1 LYDPSTRTIHR
12 LNERELFRRIAI
24 SFRICRIYAE
34 DGRHNA
40 ELAAAMDQIT
50 GATGATGADDLTNM

>member
-1 LYDPSTRTIHR
+1 

-34 DGRHNA
+34 DSCHNA
-40 ELAAAMDQIT
+40 ALAAAMDQIT
-50 GATGATGADDLTNM
+50 GGTGADDVTNM